1 MFFIK
6 CFFGFFLNFNS
17 KMIKIILCLIFII
30 LLPNLVFTQTEIDI
44 LYTSNTNGALE
55 NCRCPNKALGSL
67 EKRKYFIDE
76 WYNNKPNTL
85 FLDSG
90 DFLSAKKNEFK
101 DSIAFKIYEMLPY
114 DAIGIGD
121 QEFYNGINF
130 ITNLI
135 DNSTLPFISLNIS
148 IPKFKNVNDYII
160 LNKKNINFGIISIVD
175 PDIFKFYPKRIR
187 NNVEV
192 FDFNVKLDDQ
202 IKFLKN
208 KVDIIILLSHIGIEK
223 DRDLAKKNNQIDIII
238 GGHSQSFL
246 EKPEK
251 INNTIVVHSGKD
263 GYNVGHLK
271 IKLNKKNK
279 IYKFNGELI
288 PMTLDMKSD
297 STVLEMIKNYHT
309 LNQKKD
315 IKLKND

>member
-1 MFFIK
+1 MMF
-6 CFFGFFLNFNS
+6 
-17 KMIKIILCLIFII
+17 KIILYSIFFIFFQNFVI
-30 LLPNLVFTQTEIDI
+30 AQKEIDI

-67 EKRKYFIDE
+67 EKRKHFIDQ
-76 WYNNKPNTL
+76 WYKNKPGTL

-90 DFLSAKKNEFK
+90 DFLSAKRNELK
-101 DSIAFKIYEMLPY
+101 DSIAFKIYEMFPY

-135 DNSTLPFISLNIS
+135 DNSKLPFISLNIS
-148 IPKFKNVNDYII
+148 VPKFNNVKEYIL
-160 LNKKNINFGIISIVD
+160 LNKKNINFGIISIID
-175 PDIFKFYPKRIR
+175 PEIFKFYPKRIR
-187 NNVEV
+187 ENIEV
-192 FDFNVKLDDQ
+192 SEFSPKLNKNINL
-202 IKFLKN
+202 IKN
-208 KVDIIILLSHIGIEK
+208 QVDILILLSHVGIEK
-223 DRDLAKKNNQIDIII
+223 DRELAKRYDEIDLIV

-251 INNTIVVHSGKD
+251 ISNTIIVHSGKD

-271 IKLNKKNK
+271 LKLNKKNE
-279 IYKFNGELI
+279 IHKFNGKLI

-297 STVLEMIKNYHT
+297 STVLTMIENYHL
-309 LNQKKD
+309 LNKKKAVN
-315 IKLKND
+315 IND

>member
-6 CFFGFFLNFNS
+6 FFNYMMF
-17 KMIKIILCLIFII
+17 KIILYLIFFIFFQN
-30 LLPNLVFTQTEIDI
+30 LLHAQKEIDI

-67 EKRKYFIDE
+67 EKRKHFIDQ
-76 WYNNKPNTL
+76 WYKNKPGTL

-90 DFLSAKKNEFK
+90 DFLSAKRNELK

-121 QEFYNGINF
+121 QEFYNGISF

-135 DNSTLPFISLNIS
+135 DNSKLPFISLNIS
-148 IPKFKNVNDYII
+148 SPKFKNVKDYII
-160 LNKKNINFGIISIVD
+160 VNKENINFGIISIID
-175 PDIFKFYPKRIR
+175 PEIFKFYPKRIR
-187 NNVEV
+187 ENIEV
-192 FDFNVKLDDQ
+192 FEFAERLNEKINLIKDQ
-202 IKFLKN
+202 VN
-208 KVDIIILLSHIGIEK
+208 IIILLSHLGIEK
-223 DRDLAKKNNQIDIII
+223 DRQIAKKYNEIDVIV
-238 GGHSQSFL
+238 GGHSQSFI

-251 INNTIVVHSGKD
+251 VNNSIIVHSGKD

-271 IKLNKKNK
+271 IKINKKNE
-279 IYKFNGELI
+279 IHKFNGKLI

-297 STVLEMIKNYHT
+297 STVLMMIENYHL
-309 LNQKKD
+309 LNQKKAVD
-315 IKLKND
+315 IND